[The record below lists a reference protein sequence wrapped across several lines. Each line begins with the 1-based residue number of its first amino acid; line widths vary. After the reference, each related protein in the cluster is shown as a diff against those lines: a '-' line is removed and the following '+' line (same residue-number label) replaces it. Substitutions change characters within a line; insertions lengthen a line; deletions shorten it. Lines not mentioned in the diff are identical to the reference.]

1 MLILLYF
8 LNFITEWFYLYV
20 FLYHSLAWLIFLCFS
35 PCFLFASLQ
44 IVLRQSCFF
53 FNYSSY
59 HFRRMA
65 SVHGLRT
72 LITFTISEFTPQTHT
87 HTRKL
92 YTNRTLSVRCYFTS
106 TVQHT
111 TVRTIVFHL
120 THTNTHYQHLTIRC
134 CGDGK
139 PFTGLL
145 FKAPSDQR
153 KRYTIFQLNNSSGAV
168 LGYPKMRK
176 YTLCA
181 CLLFLTRHW
190 DRVIKRLYCS
200 ALV

>member
-1 MLILLYF
+1 MF
-8 LNFITEWFYLYV
+8 FSITPSLDLFFCVSHHVFSSLRCKLFYD
-20 FLYHSLAWLIFLCFS
+20 SL
-35 PCFLFASLQ
+35 
-44 IVLRQSCFF
+44 VFF

-120 THTNTHYQHLTIRC
+120 THTNTHYQHITIRC

-168 LGYPKMRK
+168 LGCPKLRK

-190 DRVIKRLYCS
+190 DRVIKRLSCP